1 MDAVPAMLT
10 IDQVA
15 LIYQTSKT
23 TIFRLSE
30 AGEIPFIKVGR
41 LRRFATKSL
50 EIKLGF
56 TIQASHLS
64 PKTSGKSAADPL

>member
-30 AGEIPFIKVGR
+30 AGEIPYEKLGR
-41 LRRFATKSL
+41 LRRYSTKAL
-50 EIKLGF
+50 EDKLGF
-56 TIQASHLS
+56 PIKASHLS
-64 PKTSGKSAADPL
+64 PKTSSKTSA